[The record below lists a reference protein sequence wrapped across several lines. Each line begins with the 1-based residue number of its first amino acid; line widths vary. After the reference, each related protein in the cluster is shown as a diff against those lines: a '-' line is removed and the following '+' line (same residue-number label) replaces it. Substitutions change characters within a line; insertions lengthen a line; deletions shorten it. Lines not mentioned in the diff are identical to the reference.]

1 MLGNIIVQHGHRA
14 PRNKAHVRCDITAI
28 IGFVLPNKHPIGH
41 QTGDFL
47 EVVVRGEPEFSNYDH
62 VHIFDPATK
71 RSVRNFFRNGGD
83 TVHVFAVC
91 IDSLEDVQSSLSIES
106 VCGGLFHRLE
116 SEEDISLIV
125 VPSLAYFGLH
135 MLNDGTLLFDG
146 EAMLTRLLQHCAV
159 MNNRFL
165 IVDAPQNLHDDLLV
179 RWTEQFG
186 LRNDNISAYG
196 AVYYPWLCDGE
207 EMFPPSSVMAGLYV
221 TVEKMHPPIGIQWPP
236 ANIPVRG
243 CTHSSI
249 ELTQQEATLLAQGHV
264 NPIVLVPGQGIMPM
278 GARTLSKDP
287 IFQQINSRR
296 IMNMII
302 EQIHR
307 DTQWAVFEVNN
318 PHLWSV
324 VSRDIGAR
332 LEEFWN
338 QGLLEL
344 SDDGEKY
351 FVLCNEANNPR
362 HLLDAG
368 YISVEVR
375 LQPVGTT
382 EQILIDF
389 TLGGG

>member
-14 PRNKAHVRCDITAI
+14 PRNNAHVRCDITAI
-28 IGFVLPNKHPIGH
+28 IGFVLPDKHPEGVE
-41 QTGDFL
+41 TGDFL
-47 EVVVRGEPEFSNYDH
+47 EVVVRGEPEFTNYER
-62 VHIFDPATK
+62 VYVFDPATK
-71 RSVRNFFRNGGD
+71 RAVRNFFRNGGD
-83 TVHVFAVC
+83 TVHVFGVC
-91 IDSLEDVQSSLSIES
+91 IDSLEDIQSSLSLEQ
-106 VCGGLFHRLE
+106 VCGSLFHRLE
-116 SEEDISLIV
+116 SEEDISLLL

-135 MLNDGTLLFDG
+135 MLNDGTLTFDG
-146 EAMLTRLLQHCAV
+146 EALLTRLLRHCAI

-165 IVDAPQNLHDDLLV
+165 IIDAPQNLHDDLLI
-179 RWTEQFG
+179 RWVKQFG
-186 LRNDNISAYG
+186 LRNEKTSAYG

-207 EMFPPSSVMAGLYV
+207 QTFPPSSVMAGVYV
-221 TVEKMHPPIGIQWPP
+221 SVEKMHPPIGIQWPP
-236 ANIPVRG
+236 ANVPVRG

-249 ELTQQEATLLAQGHV
+249 ELTHHEAKELAQGHV
-264 NPIVLVPGQGIMPM
+264 NPIVLVPGQGMMPM

-302 EQIHR
+302 EQINR

-318 PHLWSV
+318 PHLWTIV
-324 VSRDIGAR
+324 ARDIGSR

-338 QGLLEL
+338 LGLLEL
-344 SDDGEKY
+344 SQEGEKY
-351 FVLCNEANNPR
+351 FVFCNESNNPR
-362 HLLDAG
+362 HSLDAG
-368 YISVEVR
+368 YINVEVR